1 MTFELEVQY
10 ASEAGAPLPSE
21 DQIGKW
27 VDAALAGRMEQAQL
41 VVRIVDREESRQLN
55 ERYRRRPGATNVLS
69 FPFEQPELLE
79 PPLLGDV
86 VVCAPLVE
94 SEAHEQGR
102 AVEAHW
108 AHLVVHGVLHLLGY
122 DHEHDAQAKVMEQ
135 TETVILASLGY
146 PDPYRDEAVADEA
159 GGVMRQGSRAQRRS
173 APAIAGGA
181 RQESNE
187 Q

>member
-10 ASEAGAPLPSE
+10 ASEAGASLPPE
-21 DQIGKW
+21 EQISRW
-27 VDAALAGRMEQAQL
+27 VDAALGGRVEQAQL
-41 VVRIVDREESRQLN
+41 VVRIVDREESQQLN
-55 ERYRRRPGATNVLS
+55 ERYRRRSGATNVLS

-94 SEAHEQGR
+94 SEAHEQGKT
-102 AVEAHW
+102 AEAHW

-135 TETVILASLGY
+135 SETVILASLGY
-146 PDPYRDEAVADEA
+146 PDPYRDEAGAAET
-159 GGVMRQGSRAQRRS
+159 GGAIRQGPRAQRGS
-173 APAIAGGA
+173 APATAGGA